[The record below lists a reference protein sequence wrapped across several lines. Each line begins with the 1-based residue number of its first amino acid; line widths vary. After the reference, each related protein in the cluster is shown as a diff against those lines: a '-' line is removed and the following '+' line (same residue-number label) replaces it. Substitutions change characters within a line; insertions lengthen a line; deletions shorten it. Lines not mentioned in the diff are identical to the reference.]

1 MKASLT
7 YASTFSIVRSEI
19 LEGHGVEDI
28 AIKHGVKLD
37 DVQRQVLDHST
48 TYIIDGNFK
57 RLFYNNKGLFP
68 TWFRKSIRG
77 MS

>member
-28 AIKHGVKLD
+28 AVKHGIKLN
-37 DVQRQVLDHST
+37 DVQSQVR
-48 TYIIDGNFK
+48 
-57 RLFYNNKGLFP
+57 RLRAKGDMARMFP
-68 TWFRKSIRG
+68 RKNACPVAIQ
-77 MS
+77 ML

>member
-28 AIKHGVKLD
+28 AVKHGIKLN
-37 DVQRQVLDHST
+37 DVQSQVRRLRAKGDLARMFPRNPTDCAST
-48 TYIIDGNFK
+48 NA
-57 RLFYNNKGLFP
+57 
-68 TWFRKSIRG
+68 
-77 MS
+77 

>member
-28 AIKHGVKLD
+28 AVKHGIKLD
-37 DVQRQVLDHST
+37 DVQRQVR
-48 TYIIDGNFK
+48 
-57 RLFYNNKGLFP
+57 RLRAKGDMALMFPRKNKV
-68 TWFRKSIRG
+68 TK
-77 MS
+77 